1 MSSEIENRI
10 IKIDAEEEIGPE
22 PELIEDIQE
31 EQRQGRRLWL
41 WGGVAFLVV
50 AGGLLAASILGGD
63 DEAEPAEA
71 TLNTA
76 EVLRTDLAD
85 ETTYDA
91 TLGRPVAADVTA
103 GVAGTVTWAPE
114 AGTIVGSG
122 DSLFAVDDKPVL
134 LLDGDV
140 AVYRGFQLGDT
151 TISIPAG
158 RNGVLTWLVEAGT
171 ILESGD
177 VFARIDEQPV
187 MVLEGELPMYRTLK
201 DDVEGTDVLQLEQAL
216 VDLGYDPDGDVTVDE
231 EFTYFTEVMVEAWQE
246 DMGLEETGR
255 IEVGD
260 LVFAPLP
267 AQVLAEQAVVGTTV
281 NSSTPILSVSGGD
294 PLTGDDVF
302 QLEQALGELGYDP
315 GSIDGTYDIET
326 ARAVADW
333 TDDVGHGSDGY
344 LPVGSIVFNDGQLR
358 TASVYAESGTAVSPS
373 SPVISAANLE
383 TIVRLD
389 LPAED
394 QDLLAVGSSVTII
407 MPDRSETAGTVT
419 KVASV
424 ATAGAQGAQATF
436 AVEIALDD
444 PTVAE
449 GLDEA
454 PVDVRA
460 VSETVENVLAVPVS
474 ALLALAEGGYAVEV
488 VESTATR
495 LVAVEPG
502 FFADAMVEIT
512 GGVDAGDT
520 VVVP

>member
-1 MSSEIENRI
+1 
-10 IKIDAEEEIGPE
+10 
-22 PELIEDIQE
+22 
-31 EQRQGRRLWL
+31 
-41 WGGVAFLVV
+41 
-50 AGGLLAASILGGD
+50 
-63 DEAEPAEA
+63 
-71 TLNTA
+71 
-76 EVLRTDLAD
+76 
-85 ETTYDA
+85 
-91 TLGRPVAADVTA
+91 
-103 GVAGTVTWAPE
+103 
-114 AGTIVGSG
+114 
-122 DSLFAVDDKPVL
+122 
-134 LLDGDV
+134 
-140 AVYRGFQLGDT
+140 
-151 TISIPAG
+151 
-158 RNGVLTWLVEAGT
+158 
-171 ILESGD
+171 
-177 VFARIDEQPV
+177 
-187 MVLEGELPMYRTLK
+187 
-201 DDVEGTDVLQLEQAL
+201 
-216 VDLGYDPDGDVTVDE
+216 
-231 EFTYFTEVMVEAWQE
+231 
-246 DMGLEETGR
+246 
-255 IEVGD
+255 
-260 LVFAPLP
+260 
-267 AQVLAEQAVVGTTV
+267 
-281 NSSTPILSVSGGD
+281 
-294 PLTGDDVF
+294 
-302 QLEQALGELGYDP
+302 
-315 GSIDGTYDIET
+315 
-326 ARAVADW
+326 VADW

-358 TASVYAESGTAVSPS
+358 PASVYAESGTAVSPS